1 MLDPC
6 KKARKIDVGEEK
18 FGRRF
23 LNLLD
28 RLEWEWWIFEWK
40 LVPLQ
45 VVFQQIV
52 PVVAFLELS
61 YFELFLF
68 KAILANDR
76 GLKECLGEVG
86 VPQMLDGT

>member
-1 MLDPC
+1 MN
-6 KKARKIDVGEEK
+6 KIPGIIQVSNTVGEEK

-45 VVFQQIV
+45 VVF
-52 PVVAFLELS
+52 
-61 YFELFLF
+61 
-68 KAILANDR
+68 
-76 GLKECLGEVG
+76 
-86 VPQMLDGT
+86 